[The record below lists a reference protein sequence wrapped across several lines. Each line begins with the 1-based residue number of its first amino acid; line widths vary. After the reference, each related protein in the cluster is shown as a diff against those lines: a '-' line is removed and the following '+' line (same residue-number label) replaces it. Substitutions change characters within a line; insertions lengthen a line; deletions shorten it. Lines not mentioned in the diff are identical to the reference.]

1 MYFFPQKVTPSVPT
15 LYTNC
20 ALCNLKLGRW
30 TQVIEDC
37 QKVEQLDSSVIKS
50 HFFKGQ
56 ALVELG
62 KYDEAIVNL
71 KKGVLNI
78 NVKLWVFLNAR
89 WKLSSKCCSTFVIIC
104 DFQSTSS
111 PLI

>member
-1 MYFFPQKVTPSVPT
+1 MMYTKWTITFFLKFYHGYAYVFFPQKVTPSIPT

-71 KKGVLNI
+71 KKGVL
-78 NVKLWVFLNAR
+78 KH
-89 WKLSSKCCSTFVIIC
+89 
-104 DFQSTSS
+104 
-111 PLI
+111 